1 MKRVLILLAVLTG
14 SAVTV
19 IAVALATIRW
29 QIEPLLT
36 GVRKLNR
43 ALTNRGALRSAGT
56 ASSGTAVV
64 VHRGRRS
71 GRTYRTPVHLDRV
84 GDSFVIALAYGPGT
98 EWVRNVL
105 ANGGAVV
112 EMGGAAFITTCP
124 AVLPSAEVLDTLP
137 PRQRRAITMFAVANC
152 LRLDIVA
159 A

>member
-1 MKRVLILLAVLTG
+1 MKRVLILLAVLAGGVAT
-14 SAVTV
+14 A
-19 IAVALATIRW
+19 IAVALAAIRW

-137 PRQRRAITMFAVANC
+137 PRQRRAITMFAVASC